1 MYIYKIINK
10 INNDFYIGQTIKE
23 LSERMRSHRNTA
35 NHGSNYYLHNAMR
48 HYGYI
53 NFEIQLIE
61 TVENRE
67 MLNEREIYWIDVLK
81 PKYNSHQGGT
91 GGSKPGR
98 PDIIG
103 KSRENWIKGFNKKG
117 KIPWNKGKTGLGG
130 YKWSKPMSDEKKK
143 LISETMKSKRMKC
156 IHCGFES
163 NPGNIARYHNDK
175 CKSQHQVLP
184 PDGIWCIINSGKF
197 YY

>member
-143 LISETMKSKRMKC
+143 KMAAMLKKLQK
-156 IHCGFES
+156 
-163 NPGNIARYHNDK
+163 A
-175 CKSQHQVLP
+175 
-184 PDGIWCIINSGKF
+184 DGQQQ
-197 YY
+197 